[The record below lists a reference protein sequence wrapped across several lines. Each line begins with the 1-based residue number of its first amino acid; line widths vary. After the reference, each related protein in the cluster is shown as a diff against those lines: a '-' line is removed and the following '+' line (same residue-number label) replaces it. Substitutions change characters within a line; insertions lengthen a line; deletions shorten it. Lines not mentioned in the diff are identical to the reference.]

1 MRGPL
6 LAVVLLAALP
16 VGLQARA
23 YEVRTVG
30 GWQRELRADVVVR
43 TLRVPEQVFSR
54 GAHPRRPVPEP
65 RPGGLGGWRRAVG
78 AVEPAFPP
86 LTPYLRTNFRT
97 RCAARLP
104 VSAAPFM

>member
-6 LAVVLLAALP
+6 LAVVLLAAVP

-43 TLRVPEQVFSR
+43 TLRVPEQVFFAWSAPPTA
-54 GAHPRRPVPEP
+54 GTGIPAG
-65 RPGGLGGWRRAVG
+65 RPGRVAPCCG
-78 AVEPAFPP
+78 
-86 LTPYLRTNFRT
+86 
-97 RCAARLP
+97 RCGTGFS
-104 VSAAPFM
+104 SA